1 VSSQASYG
9 LEPTDSE
16 RRFVAALLDKN
27 NGGPKYKEV
36 LDAVTEDEEKRIA
49 FMKAMLAKLGLE
61 APEEAGMQ
69 IPRLSRVHLTSMYPS
84 DVGHLVN
91 RLKNITTVENTV
103 TKIIDENDTWI
114 LEKGEA
120 ERSFSTK
127 HLEDTLP
134 EAPGGGDFLDY
145 DKAPK
150 NLQAHD
156 SGLPSVAETPYFDH
170 AAFYGSLA
178 AYRSKS
184 NCSPS
189 QFGSFM
195 LYGETVTST
204 NTMLDK

>member
-1 VSSQASYG
+1 MSSRASYE

-16 RRFVAALLDKN
+16 HRFVAALLNKD

-36 LDAVTEDEEKRIA
+36 LDAITKDEEKRIA

-61 APEEAGMQ
+61 APKEASMQ
-69 IPRLSRVHLTSMYPS
+69 IPRLSRIHLTSMYPS
-84 DVGHLVN
+84 DVGHLVD

-103 TKIIDENDTWI
+103 TKIFGENDTWI
-114 LEKGEA
+114 LEKEET

-127 HLEDTLP
+127 HLEDALP
-134 EAPGGGDFLDY
+134 EIPRDDSLDY
-145 DKAPK
+145 SKVPK
-150 NLQAHD
+150 HLRVHGG
-156 SGLPSVAETPYFDH
+156 GLPSVAETPHFDH

-184 NCSPS
+184 NRSPS